1 MSLIY
6 FAVLAQAENESSV
19 GAREAAV
26 SSAFPVMILDLAQS
40 LVYIAST
47 VGIVWTAQS
56 SVECSLSY
64 FIAFY
69 CLILLY
75 LLYYF
80 LAQALPL

>member
-6 FAVLAQAENESSV
+6 FAVLAQAENELSV

-47 VGIVWTAQS
+47 VGIV
-56 SVECSLSY
+56 
-64 FIAFY
+64 
-69 CLILLY
+69 
-75 LLYYF
+75 
-80 LAQALPL
+80 